1 MAGPFRNQQLPSL
14 QEPIIARSA
23 SPLSPSPTAGQP
35 ISFKTNVNRAKS
47 KRWVEAKSYSY
58 DGNDWGSEDEDEE
71 EEEEPPVPPVP
82 QVPQLPSHRDRS
94 QSSIRNAGSS
104 AQSDVPGLSREHTRS
119 PNTDDKPASSVP
131 DNAASIT
138 QPSAQPSEPS
148 GTQSLNLSQSATTTV
163 AANSDSSKPLPF
175 IRPADIYK
183 RMQEQREKGAQSE
196 TATKSSLDSA
206 DVERSAG
213 DSTPTT
219 EHERSSEPEPSA
231 SSAKSQEAPV
241 VSLPEVKRMS
251 SFGDNFIGTSDAG
264 KSGESD
270 AHNQTDTQGH
280 SLHHA
285 SSVGFRSAVDQAF
298 DAPPTPAS
306 TVGSVVRSGSESTS
320 VISPILGTRGLEGEK
335 TPTITEEPGETSDG
349 RRTPTF
355 QPGHRR
361 DISTPTPDNSP
372 ARRPVVSENSAAAE
386 AGEVASATAADS
398 PHDENLSG
406 ASPTGTQGDGAPEFS
421 LAASIAQ
428 GLRHNTSL
436 STVDSPASATAKDED
451 AGNQLGEQAHYYK
464 EPTPLRIR
472 SGQYSTQEDTTVR
485 PQPLPS
491 LSTETSPQDTESDRL
506 RKEIMRRLS
515 PEGSPA
521 PEARP
526 EPQREGTQSSLIPSE
541 YESYWNDQPAASPIP
556 AGAAQQQQGVP
567 VSEGTT
573 AALSVRP
580 KLKKRFSWESSSSE
594 EVEPIPPQTAASGPE
609 LAQTE
614 QSAWREQ
621 DTVKE
626 SIENEDALPMTDM
639 QSVDPR
645 PMSPSSLPSTTEDQQ
660 AHLEAQQDVPG
671 EIPSGVQ
678 PSQGLRPPLAT
689 LKLVSIDESK
699 LLGFRDI
706 LGVQSAPERVRLFDK
721 TRDQFASLDS
731 GLDDWIRRTA
741 ETLPEH
747 SDLIKRNGDFPAD
760 YQRPSP
766 SRTKFSK
773 LSSLGALSSHL
784 DVSQPSAA
792 AAHNRRPSGA
802 PLGGMIKRQHMEQ
815 RGKEF
820 LHSAGAIGGK
830 AGGAAKGLLAKGKSK
845 FRGGAADKG
854 SQASS
859 FTPRRSLQ
867 LPHIIFGPASDSA
880 TPYEHPSQRNS
891 VAQGG
896 IPRLPSFRFQE
907 NRFSLAAEDI
917 VNKDSSSNIR
927 RGPDRTARSLSLDA
941 TGTLW
946 GKQPR
951 SADSAACRRSIDN
964 FASTTEAR
972 IDPNGSQITSTS
984 FQQLRGETEE
994 QAPETVIYS
1003 GDGDESPM
1011 ALWNAAVENLH
1022 ESGSI
1027 LPPESHLDDSS
1038 ENGLE
1043 PTDSQT
1049 VPPYS
1054 APTDDNL
1061 DVDPDAKRLPEEGN
1075 ENPSSVRGGDNLDG
1089 PDHENLGHID
1099 NAAEND
1105 QATPPEYSTGTG
1117 AQDHGTLH
1125 EPPPAFSTGDND
1137 YPPEK
1142 HDYNGSAPPYSR
1154 TASDETPGARP
1165 VYRMVPEN
1173 ELNSVTSRENIL
1185 RLRPHAQSADNLLQH
1200 IAASQRDPQRPS
1212 ITSLGTNEDSPNYQ
1226 RQHNPARAREAY
1238 RSRSLDFNS
1247 VLATDRLFPTPSGN
1261 ASSLRFAPSYEP
1273 SLNHNEV
1280 PPTNYRSSPAG
1291 SRAEH
1296 LAGQRR
1302 QSGDNNLHVPPT
1314 RHSFLSSTRNSIFS
1328 ALSKQDSES
1337 VRSRNSISGNANL
1350 SRVDLSGQQTPVSFG
1365 PEPKADKGQSTKAKI
1380 KKLAKFHRTSLA
1392 ESDTKPSEPTK
1403 KRGFARISGLFA
1415 RSSSPAQQDVDGKK
1429 NGRRKSREL
1438 LNAQNPNTTLPPA
1451 QGSPAGNM
1459 HRVSEGSSQFTSHTN
1474 LRSGQDPKGFVGGH
1488 RLTKQ
1493 YSSEHAVLEGQ
1504 SFAHSQPHTPS
1515 SPPHLHHPQPQH
1527 QHFASTSSTNVSV
1540 RSPALITTFSPP
1552 NHTRDPKGEERSWSH
1567 TDELRLRSRSPISHS
1582 PQPDI
1587 SSSSFIDYSDPAINL
1602 GIFHTVPNTER
1613 VGDQEKPWNITLPGE
1628 SQENAKSSHHNNHH
1642 QPTLQRPA
1650 ALNPSY
1656 STESVVSRYEQ
1667 YRSGSAQQQ
1676 YPPTSTKP
1684 SPRVNEPATN
1694 TDDTTDSRRFSFE
1707 PESDVAIPSR
1717 ENINTISHSTHPH
1730 RDESAVINRTTEP
1743 VELPL
1748 RQDDSSEEI
1757 VMSSTAYPG
1766 QEWQPA
1772 GWARWEHY

>member
-58 DGNDWGSEDEDEE
+58 DGNDWGSDDEYEE

-82 QVPQLPSHRDRS
+82 QVPQLPSQRDRS
-94 QSSIRNAGSS
+94 QSSITNAGSS
-104 AQSDVPGLSREHTRS
+104 AQSGVPGLSREHTRS
-119 PNTDDKPASSVP
+119 PNTDDKPSSPAP
-131 DNAASIT
+131 DNAASIAE
-138 QPSAQPSEPS
+138 PSAQPSERSDQP
-148 GTQSLNLSQSATTTV
+148 AMTTV
-163 AANSDSSKPLPF
+163 TADSDSSKPLPF

-183 RMQEQREKGAQSE
+183 RMQEEREKGAQSE
-196 TATKSSLDSA
+196 TATKPALDSV

-219 EHERSSEPEPSA
+219 EQERSSELGPSA
-231 SSAKSQEAPV
+231 SSAKSQEAPIV
-241 VSLPEVKRMS
+241 ALPEVKRMS
-251 SFGDNFIGTSDAG
+251 SFGDTFMGMSNPG
-264 KSGESD
+264 KPDESD
-270 AHNQTDTQGH
+270 AHNQSDTEGH
-280 SLHHA
+280 S
-285 SSVGFRSAVDQAF
+285 FRSAVDQAF
-298 DAPPTPAS
+298 DVPPTPSS

-335 TPTITEEPGETSDG
+335 TPTITEEPGESSDG

-386 AGEVASATAADS
+386 AGEVASTTSPTDS
-398 PHDENLSG
+398 QHESLSG
-406 ASPTGTQGDGAPEFS
+406 ASPTGTQEDGTPRFS
-421 LAASIAQ
+421 LAATIAQ

-436 STVDSPASATAKDED
+436 STTVDSPASATGRDGDTE
-451 AGNQLGEQAHYYK
+451 NELGGQAPYYK

-472 SGQYSTQEDTTVR
+472 SGQYSAQDTTTVR

-521 PEARP
+521 PPESRP
-526 EPQREGTQSSLIPSE
+526 EPQREGTQNSLIPSE
-541 YESYWNDQPAASPIP
+541 YESYWNDQPAASPVSP
-556 AGAAQQQQGVP
+556 EGAQRQQGAP

-573 AALSVRP
+573 ALSVRP

-594 EVEPIPPQTAASGPE
+594 EAEPSVPAQTAAGGPE

-614 QSAWREQ
+614 QLAWREP
-621 DTVKE
+621 DNVKE
-626 SIENEDALPMTDM
+626 SIENGDSLPMTDM

-645 PMSPSSLPSTTEDQQ
+645 PMSPSSLSGTTGDQQ
-660 AHLEAQQDVPG
+660 MHLETQQDVPG

-678 PSQGLRPPLAT
+678 PSQGLRQPLTT
-689 LKLVSIDESK
+689 LKLMSIDESK

-706 LGVQSAPERVRLFDK
+706 LGVQSAPERVRLFEK

-731 GLDDWIRRTA
+731 GLDDWLRRTA
-741 ETLPEH
+741 EMLPEH

-773 LSSLGALSSHL
+773 LPSLGALSSHL
-784 DVSQPSAA
+784 DPSQQAA
-792 AAHNRRPSGA
+792 GATHTRRPSGA

-854 SQASS
+854 SQSSS
-859 FTPRRSLQ
+859 FTHRRSLQ
-867 LPHIIFGPASDSA
+867 LPHIIFGSASDSA
-880 TPYEHPSQRNS
+880 ASHEHLSQRNP
-891 VAQGG
+891 VAQGS

-907 NRFSLAAEDI
+907 NRFAFAAEDI
-917 VNKDSSSNIR
+917 VNKDSPSDAR
-927 RGPDRTARSLSLDA
+927 RGPDRTIRSLSLDA

-951 SADSAACRRSIDN
+951 STDSAAYRRSIDN
-964 FASTTEAR
+964 FDSTARAR
-972 IDPNGSQITSTS
+972 IDSNGGHTTAAG
-984 FQQLRGETEE
+984 FQQLQEE
-994 QAPETVIYS
+994 AEEPRPEAVTQS
-1003 GDGDESPM
+1003 GDDGDDSPM
-1011 ALWNAAVENLH
+1011 ALWNAAMENLN
-1022 ESGSI
+1022 ESGSV
-1027 LPPESHLDDSS
+1027 LSPESQLDDGS
-1038 ENGLE
+1038 ENGLA
-1043 PTDSQT
+1043 PTDSQV

-1054 APTDDNL
+1054 APTDGEL

-1075 ENPSSVRGGDNLDG
+1075 EILAPVRDGDLDG
-1089 PDHENLGHID
+1089 PDHENLGDID
-1099 NAAEND
+1099 NAAEKD
-1105 QATPPEYSTGTG
+1105 QATPPEYSTG
-1117 AQDHGTLH
+1117 AEAPDHETPH
-1125 EPPPAFSTGDND
+1125 DPPPAFSTGDTG
-1137 YPPEK
+1137 YFPEK
-1142 HDYNGSAPPYSR
+1142 HDYNESAPPYAR
-1154 TASDETPGARP
+1154 TESDETPAPRP
-1165 VYRMVPEN
+1165 VYRMVPEH
-1173 ELNSVTSRENIL
+1173 ELNSVASREDIL

-1200 IAASQRDPQRPS
+1200 IAAGQLDPQRPS
-1212 ITSLGTNEDSPNYQ
+1212 ITSPGVNDNSPIYQ

-1238 RSRSLDFNS
+1238 RSRSLDFNA
-1247 VLATDRLFPTPSGN
+1247 VLATDRLFNAPSGN
-1261 ASSLRFAPSYEP
+1261 AGSIRFAPSYEP
-1273 SLNHNEV
+1273 SLNQSEAPEMQQEI
-1280 PPTNYRSSPAG
+1280 PPANYRSSPVS
-1291 SRAEH
+1291 SRVGH

-1302 QSGDNNLHVPPT
+1302 QSGDINLIVPPT

-1337 VRSRNSISGNANL
+1337 LRSRNSVSGNATL
-1350 SRVDLSGQQTPVSFG
+1350 SRVDLSGQQTPVSFA
-1365 PEPKADKGQSTKAKI
+1365 PEPKADKSQSTKAKI
-1380 KKLAKFHRTSLA
+1380 KKLAKFHRTSLTEA
-1392 ESDTKPSEPTK
+1392 DTKPSEGTK
-1403 KRGFARISGLFA
+1403 KKGFARISGLFA
-1415 RSSSPAQQDVDGKK
+1415 RSSSPAQQDVDSRKK

-1438 LNAQNPNTTLPPA
+1438 LNSEKPTTTPPPV
-1451 QGSPAGNM
+1451 QSPPAGNI
-1459 HRVSEGSSQFTSHTN
+1459 HRVSEGSSQFTSHPN
-1474 LRSGQDPKGFVGGH
+1474 MRGGQGPKGFVGGH

-1493 YSSEHAVLEGQ
+1493 HSSEPAVFTGQ
-1504 SFAHSQPHTPS
+1504 SFAENQPHTPS
-1515 SPPHLHHPQPQH
+1515 SPPHLYHPRPQH
-1527 QHFASTSSTNVSV
+1527 HQFASISSTNVSV
-1540 RSPALITTFSPP
+1540 RSPPLVNTYSPS
-1552 NHTRDPKGEERSWSH
+1552 HRTRETKGEESSWSH

-1587 SSSSFIDYSDPAINL
+1587 ISSASFIDYSDPAINL
-1602 GIFHTVPNTER
+1602 GTFQTVPNTER

-1628 SQENAKSSHHNNHH
+1628 TQENAKSGQHNEYH
-1642 QPTLQRPA
+1642 QAKLQRPA

-1656 STESVVSRYEQ
+1656 STESIISRPEQ
-1667 YRSGSAQQQ
+1667 YRSGSSQQQ
-1676 YPPTSTKP
+1676 YPTMSTKY
-1684 SPRVNEPATN
+1684 SPKVNEPAT
-1694 TDDTTDSRRFSFE
+1694 TSYDDTTESRRFSFE
-1707 PESDVAIPSR
+1707 PESDVAVPSR
-1717 ENINTISHSTHPH
+1717 ENINTGSYSTHPH
-1730 RDESAVINRTTEP
+1730 RDESAVIKRTTEP

-1772 GWARWEHY
+1772 GFARWEHY